1 MIGLCLNILLLLAY
15 FSWWPSAGV
24 EINLLKSFSLR
35 LYERSPQLL
44 WRRISLRPKLVST
57 KLIAPTP
64 VVDFDPI
71 RWLVVFAIIFTSFLF
86 YLLGGGGAVFYSFML
101 CSVVFFKSVSLMR
114 TIYKVGDHVSQVI
127 PLVSLQPTP
136 LLTNLSFSLTNN
148 LNLHTRNYNIN
159 FRHCNNMKS
168 DMTSLEPFC

>member
-1 MIGLCLNILLLLAY
+1 MAVGG
-15 FSWWPSAGV
+15 F

-35 LYERSPQLL
+35 VYERSC
-44 WRRISLRPKLVST
+44 WWRISLPPKLVS
-57 KLIAPTP
+57 KLIAPL
-64 VVDFDPI
+64 FLI
-71 RWLVVFAIIFTSFLF
+71 LIILSFSYNFHPLRF
-86 YLLGGGGAVFYSFML
+86 LYYMLL
-101 CSVVFFKSVSLMR
+101 FFKSVSLMG
-114 TIYKVGDHVSQVI
+114 TIYSVDDHVSQVI

-159 FRHCNNMKS
+159 FRHCNDMKS